1 MRKGTK
7 IYLAASL
14 VAQGGALVRYVLL
27 ARLVGPEELG
37 LAAMLILTAQF
48 FESMSDTGADRFI
61 VQDAT
66 GDLPST
72 QKLVQLAMALR
83 GTFIAT
89 ALVLSAGLVAK
100 LLGTPSLGPSLMAL
114 GIAPLIGGFINLDLR
129 RAQRTGDFR
138 PEAVSTILSE
148 LASTAATVAAAWV
161 LRDHTAVVYGL
172 VARAFVLVVVSHV
185 LATGAYGW
193 AFAKS
198 DALRFSTFAGPLV
211 MNGLLLFLG
220 SQGDRLIVG
229 GTVGAAALGQYSAI
243 MLLIFYPA
251 GAISRFL
258 AGIHMPLI
266 ARARSDPAAFADQ
279 RARLAGRCLVI
290 AAAILV
296 GFTLVGPIVTPLLY
310 GHRFAQPLPM
320 FAGLA
325 FLHAVRLLR
334 FWPTTLALGTGDT
347 VTVLISN
354 LVRVAFLPLTLGA
367 YFLWPS
373 IYTIIAGFVV
383 SEVFGLVVALL
394 LLVRRETVEARPE
407 LRRSALFV
415 LIGTATAA
423 GATAVAAHNWLI
435 AAPSIVAL
443 AGLLAVLARWERDT
457 LLEAIALAR
466 ARLLR
471 GR

>member
-1 MRKGTK
+1 MRKGAK
-7 IYLAASL
+7 AYLAASL
-14 VAQGGALVRYVLL
+14 VAQAGALARYVLL

-66 GDLPST
+66 GDLPAT
-72 QKLVQLAMALR
+72 QKLVQLAVALR
-83 GTFIAT
+83 GVFIAL

-100 LLGTPSLGPSLMAL
+100 LLDTPSLAPSLMAL

-148 LASTAATVAAAWV
+148 VSSTAATMIAAWV

-172 VARAFVLVVVSHV
+172 VVRAFVLVVVSHV
-185 LATGAYGW
+185 LAKRLYGW

-211 MNGLLLFLG
+211 VNGLLLFLG

-229 GTVGAAALGQYSAI
+229 GAVGAAALGQYSAI

-251 GAISRFL
+251 GAMSRFL
-258 AGIHMPLI
+258 AGIHMPLV
-266 ARARSDPAAFADQ
+266 ARSREDPAGFARQ
-279 RARLAGRCLVI
+279 RERLAGRALLI
-290 AAAILV
+290 SAAVLV
-296 GFTLVGPIVTPLLY
+296 GFTLVGPIVTPFLY

-325 FLHAVRLLR
+325 FLQAVRLLR

-347 VTVLISN
+347 VTVLASN

-373 IYTIIAGFVV
+373 IYTIIGGFVV
-383 SEVFGLVVALL
+383 SEILGLLVALV
-394 LLVRRETVEARPE
+394 LLVRHGVMEARLE
-407 LRRSALFV
+407 YRRSALFV
-415 LIGTATAA
+415 LIGSAAVA
-423 GATAVAAHNWLI
+423 GATAVAAGNWLI
-435 AAPSIVAL
+435 AAPSIIAL

-471 GR
+471 R